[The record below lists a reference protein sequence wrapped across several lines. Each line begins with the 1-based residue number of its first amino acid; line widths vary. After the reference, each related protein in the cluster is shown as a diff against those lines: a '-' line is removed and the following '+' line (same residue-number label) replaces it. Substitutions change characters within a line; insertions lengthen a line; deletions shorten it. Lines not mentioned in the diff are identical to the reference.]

1 MTEAYT
7 PTVKQAEEILKK
19 YVKDDFLL
27 NHCKI
32 VSGVMNYIGQ
42 KEEPEKADYWAAV
55 GMLHDVDFELYP
67 NEHCVKCIELLRNEG
82 VDEEM
87 IRSISSHG
95 YALCEGVEKK
105 PETLMEKTLF
115 AVDELTGIIGAAAL
129 MRPSKSVAD
138 MEISSIKKKFK
149 DKKFAAGCNRD
160 VIKTG
165 TENLGIPLEDLFQLT
180 LDAMKSFENIYNPAQ

>member
-1 MTEAYT
+1 MTETYI
-7 PTVKQAEEILKK
+7 PTAEQAEEILKK
-19 YVKDDFLL
+19 YVKDEFLL

-42 KEEPEKADYWAAV
+42 KEEPEKADYWATA

-67 NEHCVKCIELLRNEG
+67 NEHCVKCFELLRNEG

-87 IRSISSHG
+87 ILSISSHG
-95 YALCEGVEKK
+95 YGLCEGVGKQ
-105 PETLMEKTLF
+105 PETQMEKTLF

-165 TENLGIPLEDLFQLT
+165 AENLGISLEDLFQLT
-180 LDAMKSFENIYNPAQ
+180 LDAMKSFENIYNPAL

>member
-1 MTEAYT
+1 MTET
-7 PTVKQAEEILKK
+7 FIPTVCQAEEILKK

-32 VSGVMNYIGQ
+32 VSGVMKYLAQ
-42 KEEPEKADYWAAV
+42 SAEPEKSDYWAAV
-55 GMLHDVDFELYP
+55 EMLHDVDFELYP
-67 NEHCVKCIELLRNEG
+67 GEHCVKCFELLRNEG

-95 YALCEGVEKK
+95 YGLCTGVDKK
-105 PETLMEKTLF
+105 PETQMEKTLF

-129 MRPSKSVAD
+129 MRPSRSVAD

-149 DKKFAAGCNRD
+149 DKKFAAGCNRE

-165 TENLGIPLEDLFQLT
+165 AENLGVSLEELFQMT
-180 LDAMKSFENIYNPAQ
+180 LDAMKSFENIYDPAR